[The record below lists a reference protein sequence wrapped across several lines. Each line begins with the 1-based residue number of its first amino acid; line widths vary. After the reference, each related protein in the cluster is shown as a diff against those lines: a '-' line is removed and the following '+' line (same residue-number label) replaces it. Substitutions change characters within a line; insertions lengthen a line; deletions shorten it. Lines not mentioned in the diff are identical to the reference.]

1 MGRSLSSTIKMYQR
15 LTNTNSDSNMNH
27 KHQHYHE
34 HPHEAHQHSGT
45 KNGLTLAFWLNL
57 IFAVIE
63 VVGGIF
69 TNSTAIIADAFHD
82 FIDAVAIGI
91 AVLFEKISGK
101 KRSSSYSYGY
111 KRFSLLSALGLSLF
125 LLIGAIFMIKSGIKS
140 FIEPKE
146 VNSVGMLWLAVL
158 GVSIN
163 GFAFLRIKNG
173 NGGHHH
179 HHAHG
184 HSHNYNSK
192 AIMLHLLEDVLGWVA
207 VLIGAVVIY
216 FTGWNWIDGLLTL
229 TIAAFISYNATKNL
243 IGTLK
248 IMLQAVP
255 EHVNME
261 ILTKELNNI
270 EGVADIHDFH
280 IWSLDGTYNVA
291 SLHAVLDS
299 ADNTSKNKVYT
310 NILECLNKYNIQ
322 HPTVQIETNTKHCKF
337 VNC

>member
-1 MGRSLSSTIKMYQR
+1 MEPI
-15 LTNTNSDSNMNH
+15 
-27 KHQHYHE
+27 HE
-34 HPHEAHQHSGT
+34 HNHEEHQHSNT

-82 FIDAVAIGI
+82 FIDAAAIGI

-101 KRSSSYSYGY
+101 KRSSNYSYGY

-125 LLIGAIFMIKSGIKS
+125 LLIGAVFMIKSGIES
-140 FIEPKE
+140 FFQPKE
-146 VNSVGMLWLAVL
+146 INSVGMLWLAVL

-173 NGGHHH
+173 SGEQHHH
-179 HHAHG
+179 HHSHG
-184 HSHNYNSK
+184 HSHNHNSK

-216 FTGWNWIDGLLTL
+216 FTGWNWIDGLLTIA
-229 TIAAFISYNATKNL
+229 IAAFISYNATKNL

-255 EHVNME
+255 KNVNIE
-261 ILTKELNNI
+261 NLTTELNNI

-280 IWSLDGTYNVA
+280 IWSLDGNYNIA
-291 SLHAVLDS
+291 SLHAVLENT
-299 ADNTSKNKVYT
+299 DNGSENKVYT
-310 NILECLNKYNIQ
+310 TILELLNKYHIQ

>member
-1 MGRSLSSTIKMYQR
+1 
-15 LTNTNSDSNMNH
+15 MNH
-27 KHQHYHE
+27 N
-34 HPHEAHQHSGT
+34 HQHSREHHHEEHQHSNT

-57 IFAVIE
+57 LFAVIE

-82 FIDAVAIGI
+82 FIDAIAIGI

-101 KRSSSYSYGY
+101 KRSSNYSYGY

-125 LLIGAIFMIKSGIKS
+125 LLIGAVFMIKSGIES
-140 FIEPKE
+140 FIQPKE

-173 NGGHHH
+173 NGEHHHHH

-184 HSHNYNSK
+184 HSHNHNSK

-229 TIAAFISYNATKNL
+229 AIAAFISYNATKNL
-243 IGTLK
+243 MGTLK

-261 ILTKELNNI
+261 NLTTELNNI
-270 EGVADIHDFH
+270 DGVVDIHDFH
-280 IWSLDGTYNVA
+280 IWSLDGNYNVA

-299 ADNTSKNKVYT
+299 TDNSSENKVYT
-310 NILECLNKYNIQ
+310 TILERLNQYNIQ
-322 HPTVQIETNTKHCKF
+322 HPTVQIETNTEHCKF

>member
-1 MGRSLSSTIKMYQR
+1 MKHNHEHQHKH
-15 LTNTNSDSNMNH
+15 NH
-27 KHQHYHE
+27 KE
-34 HPHEAHQHSGT
+34 DQHSET

-57 IFAVIE
+57 IFAMIE

-82 FIDAVAIGI
+82 FIDAIAIGI

-101 KRSSSYSYGY
+101 KRSTSYSYGY

-125 LLIGAIFMIKSGIKS
+125 LLIGAVFMIKSGIES
-140 FIEPKE
+140 FIQPKE

-173 NGGHHH
+173 NGKHHHHH

-184 HSHNYNSK
+184 HSHNQNSK

-207 VLIGAVVIY
+207 VLMGAVVIY

-229 TIAAFISYNATKNL
+229 AIAAFISYNATKNL
-243 IGTLK
+243 ISTLK

-255 EHVNME
+255 EHVNLKN
-261 ILTKELNNI
+261 LTTELNNI

-280 IWSLDGTYNVA
+280 IWSLDGNYHVA

-299 ADNTSKNKVYT
+299 PDNPSENKVYT
-310 NILECLNKYNIQ
+310 TILERLNKYNIQ

>member
-1 MGRSLSSTIKMYQR
+1 MPQR
-15 LTNTNSDSNMNH
+15 LKNNNSDSIMNH
-27 KHQHYHE
+27 KHQHTHE
-34 HPHEAHQHSGT
+34 HPHEAHQHSDT

-125 LLIGAIFMIKSGIKS
+125 LLIGAVFMIKSGIES
-140 FIEPKE
+140 FIDPQE

-173 NGGHHH
+173 NEGHHHH

-184 HSHNYNSK
+184 HSHNHNSK

-229 TIAAFISYNATKNL
+229 AIAAFISYNATKNL
-243 IGTLK
+243 IETLK

-261 ILTKELNNI
+261 TLTSELNTI
-270 EGVADIHDFH
+270 EGVANIHDFH
-280 IWSLDGTYNVA
+280 IWSLDGTYHVA

-299 ADNTSKNKVYT
+299 ADKPSETKVYT
-310 NILECLNKYNIQ
+310 TILERLSNYNIQ
-322 HPTVQIETNTKHCKF
+322 HPTIQIETNTKHCKF

>member
-1 MGRSLSSTIKMYQR
+1 MEH
-15 LTNTNSDSNMNH
+15 NH
-27 KHQHYHE
+27 E
-34 HPHEAHQHSGT
+34 EHQHSNT

-57 IFAVIE
+57 TFAVIE

-82 FIDAVAIGI
+82 FIDAIAIGI

-101 KRSSSYSYGY
+101 KRSSNYSYGY

-125 LLIGAIFMIKSGIKS
+125 LLIGAVFMIKSGIAS
-140 FIEPKE
+140 FIQPKE

-163 GFAFLRIKNG
+163 GFAFFRIKNG
-173 NGGHHH
+173 SGEHHH

-184 HSHNYNSK
+184 HSHNHNSK

-229 TIAAFISYNATKNL
+229 AIAAFISYNATKNL

-255 EHVNME
+255 EHVNIE
-261 ILTKELNNI
+261 NLTTELNTI

-280 IWSLDGTYNVA
+280 VWSLDGNYNVA

-299 ADNTSKNKVYT
+299 TNRSENKVYT
-310 NILECLNKYNIQ
+310 TILECLNTYNIQ

>member
-1 MGRSLSSTIKMYQR
+1 
-15 LTNTNSDSNMNH
+15 MNH

-184 HSHNYNSK
+184 RSHNYNSK

-270 EGVADIHDFH
+270 EGVVDIHDFH
-280 IWSLDGTYNVA
+280 IWSLDGSYNVA

-310 NILECLNKYNIQ
+310 NILELLNKYNIQ
-322 HPTVQIETNTKHCKF
+322 HPTVQIETNIKHCKF